1 MIFVFNFN
9 DHQMT
14 LKQSLID
21 YSNDYKYSID
31 YIIDLFKKL
40 SSEIPEEF
48 KEEFHDIY
56 QELCENGD
64 EEDFKLLG
72 REIIRR
78 FNAKMRRFSEEDLEF
93 VAEVNG
99 IYVMIYLHN
108 CPIVNELR
116 PWVFSII
123 LREDLDDFGDG
134 CDDVDK
140 LHNLFK

>member
-1 MIFVFNFN
+1 MI
-9 DHQMT
+9 T
-14 LKQSLID
+14 SLNPKMIAD
-21 YSNDYKYSID
+21 
-31 YIIDLFKKL
+31 IIKTVGEL
-40 SSEIPEEF
+40 SVSR
-48 KEEFHDIY
+48 Y
-56 QELCENGD
+56 CEDGGVRLSYESVN
-64 EEDFKLLG
+64 ENDFKLLG

-108 CPIVNELR
+108 CPTFNELR

-123 LREDLDDFGDG
+123 LREDLDDFGEE
-134 CDDVDK
+134 CDDVEK

>member
-1 MIFVFNFN
+1 MIRDFITDIVK
-9 DHQMT
+9 T
-14 LKQSLID
+14 VGEL
-21 YSNDYKYSID
+21 SISRYCED
-31 YIIDLFKKL
+31 GGVRL
-40 SSEIPEEF
+40 SYESV
-48 KEEFHDIY
+48 
-56 QELCENGD
+56 C

>member
-1 MIFVFNFN
+1 MIPDFIADIVK
-9 DHQMT
+9 T
-14 LKQSLID
+14 VGEL
-21 YSNDYKYSID
+21 SISRYCED
-31 YIIDLFKKL
+31 GGVRL
-40 SSEIPEEF
+40 SYESAS
-48 KEEFHDIY
+48 
-56 QELCENGD
+56 

-108 CPIVNELR
+108 CPTLNELR

-123 LREDLDDFGDG
+123 LREDLDDFGEE
-134 CDDVDK
+134 CDDVEK

>member
-1 MIFVFNFN
+1 MIRDFITDIVK
-9 DHQMT
+9 T
-14 LKQSLID
+14 VGEL
-21 YSNDYKYSID
+21 SISRYCED
-31 YIIDLFKKL
+31 GGVRL
-40 SSEIPEEF
+40 SYESVS
-48 KEEFHDIY
+48 
-56 QELCENGD
+56 

-108 CPIVNELR
+108 CPIINEFR

-134 CDDVDK
+134 CDDVEK